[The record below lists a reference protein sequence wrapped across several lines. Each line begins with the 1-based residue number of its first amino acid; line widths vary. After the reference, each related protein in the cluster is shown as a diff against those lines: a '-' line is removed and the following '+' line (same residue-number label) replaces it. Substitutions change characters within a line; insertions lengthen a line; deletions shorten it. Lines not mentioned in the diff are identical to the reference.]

1 MISLQ
6 HFLFIAAV
14 LFCLGIYAVITRKN
28 AIQVLI
34 GIELM
39 INASILNLVA
49 FAKYDV
55 INNNGQLF
63 ALFVIVL
70 AAASVAVGLVIILN
84 FFKRVKTIDPNKANS
99 LRG

>member
-1 MISLQ
+1 MITIY
-6 HFLFIAAV
+6 HFLIVGAI
-14 LFCLGIYAVITRKN
+14 LFSVGLYAVITRKH

-39 INASILNLVA
+39 LNSSILNLVA
-49 FAKYDV
+49 FGKYDK
-55 INNNGQLF
+55 IDNSGQLF

-84 FFKRVKTIDPNKANS
+84 FYNKTKTVDPNKANT

>member
-1 MISLQ
+1 MISLY
-6 HFLFIAAV
+6 HFLIIAAI